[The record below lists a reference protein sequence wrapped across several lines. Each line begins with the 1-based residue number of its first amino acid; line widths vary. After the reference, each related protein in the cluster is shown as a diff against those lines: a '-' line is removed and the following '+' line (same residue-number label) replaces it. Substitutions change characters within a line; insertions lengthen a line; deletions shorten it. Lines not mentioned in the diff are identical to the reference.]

1 MNILAVDVGTTSLKL
16 AVYSDDM
23 QLLHQYQKGYAINNY
38 GGGKADIDPEKW
50 WATFVEG
57 CGSITDKR
65 DQIELISFSGTT
77 PGLTAM
83 DQDGNALLPAI
94 LFMDGRS
101 GKQSIAIRER
111 FGEQTLLE
119 KTANLP
125 VSGGCSLS
133 SILWI
138 KENHPDIFKKTAIF
152 GHSNTFMVKRLT
164 GKFAMDP
171 TSASLSCLYN
181 TFANDMT
188 WNTDIANEFGV
199 LDKLPQLI
207 PTYASPGGITDSAAD
222 ELGLKSG
229 IPVLIGGN
237 DAVLAAFSGDII
249 HPGEISNINGTCEIT
264 ATCVDRCIPSPNYNI
279 RTQVLPGLWLTFF
292 VLNTGGKALEWFH
305 SNFCPDIAPEEF
317 YNDYLNLA
325 IDSYLESGQQE
336 TYVPYLAGSRYSTEL
351 LTASF
356 SHLNLETTRE
366 RLLGALVKGN
376 CQYHKENLDE
386 VACHVSLK
394 PTIHLTGGS
403 ATPALIKAKINWMR
417 DCNYII
423 QEQSSV
429 KGAAFLAKYY
439 LNPDFQYETR
449 V

>member
-1 MNILAVDVGTTSLKL
+1 MNILAVDVGTTSMKL
-16 AVYSDDM
+16 AVYSEEM
-23 QLLHQYQKGYAINNY
+23 QLLHQVQKGYPINNY
-38 GGGKADIDPEKW
+38 GGGKADIEAEKW
-50 WATFVEG
+50 WNTFLEV
-57 CGSITDKR
+57 CKSIPEPREPID
-65 DQIELISFSGTT
+65 LISFSGTT

-83 DQDGNALLPAI
+83 DQDGRALLPAI

-101 GKQSIAIRER
+101 GKQSVTIRQR
-111 FGEQTLLE
+111 FGEQYLLDQ
-119 KTANLP
+119 TANLP

-138 KENHPDIFKKTAIF
+138 KENHPDIFQKTAVF

-164 GKFAMDP
+164 GQFAMDP

-181 TFANDMT
+181 TFVNNMT
-188 WNTDIANEFGV
+188 WNADIAGEFGV
-199 LDKLPQLI
+199 LDKLPPLM
-207 PTYASPGGITDSAAD
+207 PTYASPGGLTEQAAN

-305 SNFCPDIAPEEF
+305 SNFCPDMQPEDF
-317 YNDYLNLA
+317 YTVYLNRA

-336 TYVPYLAGSRYSTEL
+336 RYIPYLAGSRYSTEL

-356 SHLNLETTRE
+356 SKLNLETTRE

-386 VACHVSLK
+386 VAAHVQLNGA
-394 PTIHLTGGS
+394 IHLTGGS
-403 ATPALIKAKINWMR
+403 ATPALIRAKKIWMR
-417 DCNYII
+417 DCDYVF

-429 KGAAFLAKYY
+429 KGAALLSRYY
-439 LNPDFQYETR
+439 FATK

>member
-1 MNILAVDVGTTSLKL
+1 MSMLAVDVGTTSMKL
-16 AVYSDDM
+16 AVYSEDM

-38 GGGKADIDPEKW
+38 GGGKADIKPEKW
-50 WATFVEG
+50 WSTLVEG
-57 CGSITDKR
+57 CKSIPDDCKT
-65 DQIELISFSGTT
+65 IELISFSGTT

-83 DQDGNALLPAI
+83 DKEGNALLPAI

-101 GKQSIAIRER
+101 GKQSIAIREK
-111 FGEQTLLE
+111 FGEQMLLE

-138 KENHPDIFKKTAIF
+138 KENHPDIFKQTAIF

-164 GKFAMDP
+164 GEFAMDP

-181 TFANDMT
+181 TFVNDMT
-188 WNTDIANEFGV
+188 WNTEIAGEYGL
-199 LDKLPQLI
+199 LDKLPQLM
-207 PTYASPGGITDSAAD
+207 PAYASPGGLTEQAAS
-222 ELGLKSG
+222 ELGLQSG

-264 ATCVDRCIPSPNYNI
+264 ATCVDSCIPSPNYNI
-279 RTQVLPGLWLTFF
+279 RTQVLQGLWLTFF

-305 SNFCPDIAPEEF
+305 SNFCPDIEPDVF
-317 YNDYLNLA
+317 YNDYLNEA
-325 IDSYLESGQQE
+325 IEAYLEGGQQE
-336 TYVPYLAGSRYSTEL
+336 TYVPYLSGSRYSTEL

-356 SHLNLETTRE
+356 SHLNLETTRK

-386 VACHVSLK
+386 VAGHVKLNSM
-394 PTIHLTGGS
+394 IHLTGGS
-403 ATPALIKAKINWMR
+403 ATPALIRAKKIWMR
-417 DCNYII
+417 DCEYIY

-429 KGAAFLAKYY
+429 KGAALLAKYY
-439 LNPDFQYETR
+439 CQTFPS
-449 V
+449 